1 MELGTQTPTPQPKRG
16 VKALV
21 FGLLGVAAVSACI
34 FSSGPRRA
42 TFAQR
47 GWELSR
53 IILHSVSGHG
63 LCWPLRLFLLAG
75 VSLGFAWYAMDSR

>member
-47 GWELSR
+47 GWE
-53 IILHSVSGHG
+53 
-63 LCWPLRLFLLAG
+63 
-75 VSLGFAWYAMDSR
+75 